1 MVQDDELVRELAE
14 LRAEIEALKAAP
26 VRDIS
31 ASEIEGGETVGD
43 LLRGAAAR
51 YGGQD
56 ADYLQDL
63 ESAVRELEA
72 VVESDITTP
81 HRLLRHHTPP
91 GDGKGEGKQ
100 TKLKMACSRSAQH
113 RPCSRKSPL
122 LADETVGHR
131 QMKEW
136 DTSAVTESSLVAW
149 AENVALIPLAAVD
162 RSGVVRSAWVFE
174 YVRYVGR
181 CGRLQRAEIGRK

>member
-63 ESAVRELEA
+63 ESAVRDLAA
-72 VVESDITTP
+72 VVESDINKHP
-81 HRLLRHHTPP
+81 VASVGAAFLL
-91 GDGKGEGKQ
+91 G
-100 TKLKMACSRSAQH
+100 
-113 RPCSRKSPL
+113 
-122 LADETVGHR
+122 V
-131 QMKEW
+131 
-136 DTSAVTESSLVAW
+136 
-149 AENVALIPLAAVD
+149 LI
-162 RSGVVRSAWVFE
+162 
-174 YVRYVGR
+174 
-181 CGRLQRAEIGRK
+181 GRLSAR